1 MNSEQQTTI
10 THNGQTAKINARV
23 GDIMTKRQA
32 LSLIKRLGAMR
43 SAIVTE
49 FSDGHQV
56 YRSIGGSDNC
66 WILRKF

>member
-1 MNSEQQTTI
+1 MNSAQQTTI

>member
-1 MNSEQQTTI
+1 MTTI
-10 THNGQTAKINARV
+10 THNSTTVRTTARV

>member
-1 MNSEQQTTI
+1 MTTI
-10 THNGQTAKINARV
+10 NHNSNTVRTAVRV

-32 LSLIKRLGAMR
+32 LSLIRRLGAKR
-43 SAIVTE
+43 SAIATD

-56 YRSIGGSDNC
+56 YRAIGGSDNC